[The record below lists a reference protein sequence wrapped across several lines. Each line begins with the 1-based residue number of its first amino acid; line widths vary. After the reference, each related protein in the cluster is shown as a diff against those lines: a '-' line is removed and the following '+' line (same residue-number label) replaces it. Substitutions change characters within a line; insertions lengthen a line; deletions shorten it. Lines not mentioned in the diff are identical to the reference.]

1 MTLAQLHYTSAPPG
15 PDGSGFRFTA
25 VSAGVPQGLLRE
37 AEQLIGYEPPRD
49 CPARPDAEQ
58 LKSFPRAFSFSEL
71 ADGGRLLSRSVYIG
85 ADYSGRWG
93 NFHAHAVHL
102 PSGTRLPDGVLPIT
116 AWESPRWA
124 DATPPDGRPVPLDR
138 IEPSGLLRKDALVA
152 FAVSRAGWLAP
163 FFADLRAVAA
173 DPGAGQIVVV
183 EHDSADVAQWIAL
196 ACAVLPREQ
205 AHRLT
210 FTTYTRRP
218 QQARQQLVGA
228 LPSSESVAHDHRYRV
243 HDCTGRQQPS
253 GPVADTWAEVC
264 ARIWRAGRPDL
275 FRNAPEDIGQLAA
288 TALIAGVDLRP
299 DARAAAARWAAE
311 HAGELSDET
320 LTALVAGLCAGPL
333 PGSGS
338 AAGSGSVAGSGSAAG
353 FGSAN
358 GERDVP
364 PTAGSAGSAWSS
376 STTWGSAQGAR
387 SAPGSGSAAGSGSVA
402 GFGSTNG
409 ERDVP
414 PAASSAGSAGNA
426 WSSPTTWGS
435 APGARGSAHGEQARS
450 GHGGSAHDEHA
461 PPPASDPA
469 DDEQAALAALL
480 GRLDGQVPTHVSAPL
495 AARVLASAVLGKGPV
510 PMLRAGSLTPRAHD
524 DLARDLAPAL
534 RAGLADPAESPA
546 GRPLALLRVADLLDI
561 DCQDQLPELAGR
573 LARELVS
580 GTPIAP
586 DADRSRSR
594 DLPAPGQPGRDQR
607 TRTGADPLPAP
618 PTHAPRTPG
627 PADPWQP
634 GTRPTPPTHSPR
646 TPGQPEPTNPWQ
658 AGAQPASPARA
669 PQPPGQ
675 PKPADP
681 PEGDARPAGGCP
693 PAVLDAVHAH
703 PGLRVALFGSLNALA
718 AAEPAAVARALAGS
732 GLPVGLQP
740 GFPHLRMSVTPVGGR
755 DRLAQFHEVLRVAG
769 VSSLTDPSVLRTALR
784 LTWPGELPTGLEAS
798 LLLNELGSD
807 THRAAG
813 TRDLLI
819 EAALAAPPDDRDVPA
834 LAIDLLR
841 CFHTELPPAPH
852 AALRLL
858 EFTALLGTEDESDE
872 WVTRVLGHQARAGE
886 SASDPVVERAFRAL
900 AARLLADEVPT
911 TELYALARSG
921 EPRLLA
927 TYEKAARSDRVG
939 DRLRTSPA
947 YVAARFG
954 DWSQFPGTHP
964 AWDETRNALLTKV
977 LRPIVRALPAEDQTE
992 VEAELGRT
1000 GRGRL
1005 DAYRAWN
1012 RPGALGRLA
1021 GRLSGRGRRADQA
1034 DVWPGDVEPPTE
1046 GGRR

>member
-58 LKSFPRAFSFSEL
+58 LKGFPKAFSFSEL
-71 ADGGRLLSRSVYIG
+71 SDGGRLLSRSVYIG

-102 PSGTRLPDGVLPIT
+102 PAGTRLPDGVLPIT

-124 DATPPDGRPVPLDR
+124 DTTPPGGRPQPVDR

-218 QQARQQLVGA
+218 QQARQQLVGS

-243 HDCTGRQQPS
+243 HDCTGQQPS
-253 GPVADTWAEVC
+253 GPVTDTWAEVC

-275 FRNAPEDIGQLAA
+275 FHNTPDDLGQLAA
-288 TALIAGVDLRP
+288 TALMVGIALRP
-299 DARAAAARWAAE
+299 DGRTAAARWATE
-311 HAGELSDET
+311 QAGALSDEV
-320 LTALVAGLCAGPL
+320 LTALVAGLCEEPPASSGWADSRDPAGHRQETP
-333 PGSGS
+333 
-338 AAGSGSVAGSGSAAG
+338 
-353 FGSAN
+353 
-358 GERDVP
+358 
-364 PTAGSAGSAWSS
+364 
-376 STTWGSAQGAR
+376 
-387 SAPGSGSAAGSGSVA
+387 SAPGLADHGQAAPSS
-402 GFGSTNG
+402 
-409 ERDVP
+409 
-414 PAASSAGSAGNA
+414 PAAV
-426 WSSPTTWGS
+426 
-435 APGARGSAHGEQARS
+435 
-450 GHGGSAHDEHA
+450 
-461 PPPASDPA
+461 

-480 GRLDGQVPTHVSAPL
+480 ARLDGQVPAVVSAPL

-510 PMLRAGSLTPRAHD
+510 PALRAGSLTPRAHD
-524 DLARDLAPAL
+524 ELARDLTPAL
-534 RAGLADPAESPA
+534 RAGLADPAEPPA
-546 GRPLALLRVADLLDI
+546 GRPLALLRVADLLGI
-561 DCQDQLPELAGR
+561 DCQDQLPQLAGR

-580 GTPIAP
+580 ERTPEP
-586 DADRSRSR
+586 GPEGDRSRSR
-594 DLPAPGQPGRDQR
+594 DLRPPGQPNPDQWP
-607 TRTGADPLPAP
+607 RTGADAPHAP
-618 PTHAPRTPG
+618 PPPAHAPRTPG
-627 PADPWQP
+627 QPGPADPW
-634 GTRPTPPTHSPR
+634 RPAPPARTPQA
-646 TPGQPEPTNPWQ
+646 PGQPGP
-658 AGAQPASPARA
+658 AG
-669 PQPPGQ
+669 
-675 PKPADP
+675 P
-681 PEGDARPAGGCP
+681 PENDARPPVGCP
-693 PAVLDAVHAH
+693 PALLDAVHAH

-718 AAEPAAVARALAGS
+718 AAEPAAVARALTGS
-732 GLPVGLQP
+732 GLPVNLQP
-740 GFPHLRMSVTPVGGR
+740 GFPHLRMCVTPVGGR
-755 DRLAQFHEVLRVAG
+755 DRLARFREVLRTAG
-769 VSSLTDPSVLRTALR
+769 VSPLADPAVLRTALG

-819 EAALAAPPDDRDVPA
+819 EAALTAPPDDRDVPA
-834 LAIDLLR
+834 LAEDLLR
-841 CFHTELPPAPH
+841 CFSTELLPGQR
-852 AALRLL
+852 AALLLL
-858 EFTALLGTEDESDE
+858 ELAGLLGTEGESDE
-872 WVTRVLGHQARAGE
+872 WVTRVLNLRNGAAE
-886 SASDPVVERAFRAL
+886 PVPDPVVDRAFQVL
-900 AARLLADEVPT
+900 AWRLLEGQVPT
-911 TELYALARSG
+911 NELYALARSG
-921 EPRLLA
+921 ETRLLE
-927 TYEKAARSDRVG
+927 TYEKAGRSDRVG

-947 YVAARFG
+947 YVAARFC
-954 DWSQFPGTHP
+954 DWSAFAGTHP
-964 AWDETRNALLTKV
+964 TWDETRTALLSKV
-977 LRPIVRALPAEDQTE
+977 LRPVVRALPAEDQTE
-992 VEAELGRT
+992 VEAVLGRT
-1000 GRGRL
+1000 GRGTL

-1021 GRLSGRGRRADQA
+1021 GRLSGRGRRPDQTE
-1034 DVWPGDVEPPTE
+1034 VWPGDVQPPTD

>member
-1 MTLAQLHYTSAPPG
+1 MTLDQLHYTSAPPG

-58 LKSFPRAFSFSEL
+58 LKSFPKAFSFSEL

-124 DATPPDGRPVPLDR
+124 DTTPPDGRPTPVDR

-228 LPSSESVAHDHRYRV
+228 LPASESVAHDHRYRV

-253 GPVADTWAEVC
+253 GPVADTWAELC

-275 FRNAPEDIGQLAA
+275 FRNTPENLGQLAVS
-288 TALIAGVDLRP
+288 ALIAGVDLRS
-299 DARAAAARWAAE
+299 DARTAAARWAAE

-320 LTALVAGLCAGPL
+320 LTALVAGLCAVPPAGS
-333 PGSGS
+333 GSATGSGWAASSGS
-338 AAGSGSVAGSGSAAG
+338 AAGSGSSNGERAVPSAP
-353 FGSAN
+353 GSAN
-358 GERDVP
+358 SPRSSSAAWDSAQDTR
-364 PTAGSAGSAWSS
+364 TAPGTQGSADYGR
-376 STTWGSAQGAR
+376 TMQGAR
-387 SAPGSGSAAGSGSVA
+387 S
-402 GFGSTNG
+402 STNDAQAG
-409 ERDVP
+409 P
-414 PAASSAGSAGNA
+414 GAYSSAGHAQTGAGA
-426 WSSPTTWGS
+426 RDSVGHGQAVPS
-435 APGARGSAHGEQARS
+435 AP
-450 GHGGSAHDEHA
+450 
-461 PPPASDPA
+461 DPA
-469 DDEQAALAALL
+469 GDEQAALAALL
-480 GRLDGQVPTHVSAPL
+480 VRLDGQVPTHVSAPL
-495 AARVLASAVLGKGPV
+495 AAWVLASAVLGKGPV
-510 PMLRAGSLTPRAHD
+510 PVLRAGSLTPHAHD
-524 DLARDLAPAL
+524 ELARDLAPAL
-534 RAGLADPAESPA
+534 RAGLADPAEPPA

-573 LARELVS
+573 LARELVRDPS
-580 GTPIAP
+580 DGPAGASEP
-586 DADRSRSR
+586 DSDRSRSR
-594 DLPAPGQPGRDQR
+594 DLRAPGQPSRDQR
-607 TRTGADPLPAP
+607 ARTGTDPLPAP
-618 PTHAPRTPG
+618 PTHAPRAPG
-627 PADPWQP
+627 STDSWRAS
-634 GTRPTPPTHSPR
+634 TTPPAHSPR
-646 TPGQPEPTNPWQ
+646 TPGSTDPWQ
-658 AGAQPASPARA
+658 AGTHPTSPARG

-675 PKPADP
+675 PRPAEP
-681 PEGDARPAGGCP
+681 PEGDARPAVGCP

-718 AAEPAAVARALAGS
+718 AAEPAAVARALTGS
-732 GLPVGLQP
+732 GLPIGLQP
-740 GFPHLRMSVTPVGGR
+740 GFPHLRMCVTPVGPG
-755 DRLAQFHEVLRVAG
+755 DRLTRFHEVYRVAG
-769 VSSLTDPSVLRTALR
+769 VSLLADPQVLRTALG
-784 LTWPGELPTGLEAS
+784 LIWSGELPTGLEAS

-807 THRAAG
+807 AHRAAG

-834 LAIDLLR
+834 LAVDLLR
-841 CFHTELPPAPH
+841 CFHTELRPGPR
-852 AALRLL
+852 AALLLL
-858 EFTALLGTEDESDE
+858 EQAGLLGTEGESDE
-872 WVTRVLGHQARAGE
+872 WVTRMLNLKNGAAEPVP
-886 SASDPVVERAFRAL
+886 DPVVERAFQVL
-900 AARLLADEVPT
+900 AARLLEGQVPT
-911 TELYALARSG
+911 NELYALARSG

-927 TYEKAARSDRVG
+927 TYEKVGRSDRVG
-939 DRLRTSPA
+939 DRLRTVPS
-947 YVAARFG
+947 YVADLFC
-954 DWSQFPGTHP
+954 DWSAFPGTHP
-964 AWDETRNALLTKV
+964 AWDETRNALLSKV
-977 LRPIVRALPAEDQTE
+977 LRPVVRALPAEDQTE
-992 VEAELGRT
+992 VEAELGRA
-1000 GRGRL
+1000 GRGKL

-1034 DVWPGDVEPPTE
+1034 EVWPGDVEPPTE